1 MKKYSL
7 SQINFECQ
15 IEKSS
20 SIFLDLIRIYNLI
33 LKSSLTESTARFQFI
48 HNLLCVVVYLRLLL
62 LCMCVG
68 VCLSVSV
75 RVCVF

>member
-20 SIFLDLIRIYNLI
+20 RIFLDLIRIYNLI